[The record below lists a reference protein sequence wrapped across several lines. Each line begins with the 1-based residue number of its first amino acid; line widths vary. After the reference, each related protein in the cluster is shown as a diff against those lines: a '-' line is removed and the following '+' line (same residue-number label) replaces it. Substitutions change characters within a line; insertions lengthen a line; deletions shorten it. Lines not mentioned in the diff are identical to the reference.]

1 MLDDRLVPW
10 FPRNVSELDHVAN
23 KVLEAGV
30 DIESDHPGFL
40 DSGAVH
46 CQLIVS

>member
-1 MLDDRLVPW
+1 VLDDRLVPW
-10 FPRNVSELDHVAN
+10 FPRDVSELDHVAN

-40 DSGAVH
+40 DSGQ
-46 CQLIVS
+46 CTSG